1 MQPTT
6 PSITRYFLFLGF
18 SLITT
23 GCFRGLFSEAPR
35 YLATEY
41 VVDKPR
47 IVALRSNPT
56 MMVSGEPTQV
66 DALLIAPIDNNIEG
80 WNVSVCGLNPELD
93 TRTLIWD
100 LLCFEKNEAVTQ
112 LFTAPSL
119 PYRLATPTFPMVSG
133 CDNYE
138 DTGVVDTG
146 WVDED
151 NYPCAHYLPLMFE
164 ATVDGQPVYA
174 AAFTNWFGESPS
186 YLDQSNSY
194 SNAGIELSI
203 PNNALPGEEVRLE
216 VTIAK
221 NASNANFQWYIDA
234 GTLKETGITR
244 AHSYIPPTDEFLL
257 PQTTSTNR
265 LLIPDDYEGTLRV
278 WIVIHE
284 PWGSDLDM
292 TWIEGQIEV
301 NP

>member
-1 MQPTT
+1 MQLTI
-6 PSITRYFLFLGF
+6 PSIT
-18 SLITT
+18 SSCILILLSMATT

-41 VVDKPR
+41 VVDKPK
-47 IVALRSNPT
+47 IVAIRSTPT
-56 MMVSGEPTQV
+56 EMVSGEPALF
-66 DALLIAPIDNNIEG
+66 DALILAPQDSDIDG
-80 WNVSVCGLNPELD
+80 WKVSVCGLNTELD
-93 TRTLIWD
+93 TRTFIWD

-112 LFTAPSL
+112 LFTTPSL
-119 PYRLATPTFPMVSG
+119 PYRFATPTFPQVSG
-133 CDNYE
+133 CDEYE

-146 WVDED
+146 WIDEN

-164 ATVDGQPVYA
+164 ATVDDKPVYA
-174 AAFTNWFGESPS
+174 AAFTRWYGESS
-186 YLDQSNSY
+186 TYLNQSDSY
-194 SNAGIELSI
+194 SNAGIELSL
-203 PNNALPGEEVRLE
+203 PNNALPGEEVTLE

-244 AHSYIPPTDEFLL
+244 AHSYIPPSDEFIL
-257 PQTTSTNR
+257 PRTTSTNR
-265 LLIPDDYEGTLRV
+265 LVLPKEYEGTLRV
-278 WIVIHE
+278 WVVIHE
-284 PWGSDLDM
+284 PWGADLDM